1 MRVLR
6 KNPIKTKPFAYVQ
19 PKRARSPLHK
29 VTNRAKKDAKEI
41 NKNKAKLLCAKINN
55 KRRE

>member
-1 MRVLR
+1 MRELR
-6 KNPIKTKPFAYVQ
+6 KRTKTKPFVAYVQ

-29 VTNRAKKDAKEI
+29 VTNRAKNDAKEI